1 MYESPLQ
8 FIKSFWL
15 EYQIMLGMADVDIDG
30 SDEILITFLSLI
42 STFIMTIVILNMLI
56 ALMADTYTTHQR
68 VKNTKLLEVKLEL
81 LHD

>member
-1 MYESPLQ
+1 MYENPLQ

-15 EYQIMLGMADVDIDG
+15 EYQIMLGLADVDIDG
-30 SDEILITFLSLI
+30 SDEILITLLSLI

-56 ALMADTYTTHQR
+56 ALMADTYARHQR

-81 LHD
+81 L